1 MLAEDVQK
9 DLMLIRIVL
18 KGLTYDASSLWQ
30 GGRQGGMNIEASVGV
45 KEITRPSE
53 GNAIAQMAYV
63 VKEKATSHE
72 IMNARLEGHF
82 HFKGDLSLIGK
93 PPYVQIL
100 VHSAMQ
106 HGNLWLSTLTG
117 WSGPVPL
124 MLVQKGPELKH

>member
-1 MLAEDVQK
+1 MAEDMQK

-18 KGLTYDASSLWQ
+18 KGITYDASPLWH
-30 GGRQGGMNIEASVGV
+30 GRQGGMNIEASVSV
-45 KEITRPSE
+45 KEVTKPSE
-53 GNAIAQMAYV
+53 GNAIAEMLYV
-63 VKEKATSHE
+63 VKEKATSNE
-72 IMNARLEGHF
+72 IMSARLEGHF
-82 HFKGDLSLIGK
+82 HFKGELALIGK

-124 MLVQKGPELKH
+124 MLVHDRHELKH

>member
-1 MLAEDVQK
+1 MAEDVQK

-18 KGLTYDASSLWQ
+18 KGLTYDASSLWH

-53 GNAIAQMAYV
+53 GSAVAQMAYV

-124 MLVQKGPELKH
+124 MLVQRGPELKH